1 MTQDEKNEQYKLNF
15 FNNYYILYIP
25 SKEIKKKLI
34 NFNHFNLKKH
44 INLILKIK

>member
-1 MTQDEKNEQYKLNF
+1 MNF